1 MIDLHSHLLPGVD
14 DGSQSLE
21 ESLDVLANYE
31 EHGITE
37 LVLTPHYIPSTSQ
50 ASPRAENLKLYA
62 KLCLRARE
70 ADIHIKLHLANELYI
85 DPSITDNLRKNLISP
100 LGRDHTGKTY
110 LLVELPMSGEFN
122 GFEDILHNLSAEG
135 FQVVLAHPERYATV
149 KANYKTVEKFLAAG
163 VLLQCNLGSLI
174 GQYDHRAK
182 RTIKKLLKDNY
193 VFAFGTDVHAA
204 YDDYY
209 DLDRAA
215 AKLVHLVGPKKA
227 HALLEENPKKLLA

>member
-14 DGSQSLE
+14 DGAQSLE
-21 ESLDVLANYE
+21 ESLDVLKNYE

-37 LVLTPHYIPSTSQ
+37 LVLTPHYIPGTNQISS
-50 ASPRAENLKLYA
+50 RAENLKLYA

-70 ADIHIKLHLANELYI
+70 ADIHLKLHLANELYI
-85 DPSITDNLRKNLISP
+85 DRDIVDNLHKNLISP

-110 LLVELPMSGEFN
+110 LLVELPMSGEFD
-122 GFEDILHNLSAEG
+122 GYEDILYNLSAEG

-149 KANYKTVEKFLAAG
+149 KSDYKTIDKFLEAG

-174 GQYDHRAK
+174 GQYGHRAK
-182 RTIKKLLKDNY
+182 RTVKRLLKDGR

-215 AKLVHLVGPKKA
+215 AKLVHLVGPKPA
-227 HALLEENPKKLLA
+227 HALLEENPAKVLA